1 MSSICKS
8 SFKPAW
14 WLPGPHLQTIWPVL
28 FRKRPELPIQVE
40 RVELPEQDFLDIA
53 WLNTSADEPLIMVL
67 HGLEGSI
74 DSHYAA
80 GLLHTLSG
88 AGFNLVFMHFRGC
101 SGEPNR
107 LARGYHSGETGDL
120 SLVVEHVEYKAK
132 KPISAIVGFSLGGN
146 VLLKWLGEHRQS
158 ATLRKAVAVS
168 VPFRL
173 DHCADR
179 LDQGLSKL
187 YRNYLLRK
195 LRGSYKRKFS
205 LIRSPLR
212 VDVDNLKS
220 FRAFDDKV
228 TAPLHGFA
236 NVDDYYTRSSSLQFL
251 RWIRTKT
258 LLLHALDDPFMLP
271 ETTPLASDLSPSVM
285 LEITDHG
292 GHVGF
297 VTGPTP
303 WQARYWLDERI
314 LSYLSDLR

>member
-1 MSSICKS
+1 M
-8 SFKPAW
+8 
-14 WLPGPHLQTIWPVL
+14 
-28 FRKRPELPIQVE
+28 QVE
-40 RVELPEQDFLDIA
+40 RIELPDRDFLDIA

-236 NVDDYYTRSSSLQFL
+236 DVDDYYTRSSSLQFL

-271 ETTPLASDLSPSVM
+271 ETTPSASDLSPSVM